1 MTGKGLICHEAK
13 KKSETNKY
21 NYTDKTNIC
30 FSGNGYLIALI
41 CIVLII
47 TFAVGVGGLYYWHQ
61 MLRRRHA
68 AGTLTGSTSLGG
80 PCHRHHDDEKSNNLQ
95 NEENLRRYANP
106 LKDEAGS
113 AMVGSAS
120 SKVGPGAGSGVEGS
134 GSSDLPRVSVVRP
147 LSSTSGP
154 GEPPGAGS
162 GAEMLELMDDAGT
175 PGLGKG
181 SDPHPGLHSAH
192 RSSQILLF
200 KAQNPDVRKNTA
212 ATFDDAGAHK
222 DFAKRIINLKVLP
235 PVQRT
240 LQPPQC
246 ERNGGG
252 GGDVLTVIV

>member
-1 MTGKGLICHEAK
+1 M
-13 KKSETNKY
+13 
-21 NYTDKTNIC
+21 IC

-41 CIVLII
+41 CIIIIILI
-47 TFAVGVGGLYYWHQ
+47 AVGVGGVYYWHQ
-61 MLRRRHA
+61 MLRRRHG
-68 AGTLTGSTSLGG
+68 AGTLTGSTTLGG

-113 AMVGSAS
+113 TMVGSAS
-120 SKVGPGAGSGVEGS
+120 SKVGPGSGSGVEGS
-134 GSSDLPRVSVVRP
+134 GTSDLPRVSVVRP
-147 LSSTSGP
+147 LSSAAGP
-154 GEPPGAGS
+154 GEPPGTGS
-162 GAEMLELMDDAGT
+162 GAEMLELMDDSVT
-175 PGLGKG
+175 PGLGKSIPSQS
-181 SDPHPGLHSAH
+181 SDPHPGLQSGH

-212 ATFDDAGAHK
+212 TTFDDAGAHK

-235 PVQRT
+235 PLQRT
-240 LQPPQC
+240 LQPSQG

>member
-1 MTGKGLICHEAK
+1 M
-13 KKSETNKY
+13 
-21 NYTDKTNIC
+21 IC

-41 CIVLII
+41 CIILII
-47 TFAVGVGGLYYWHQ
+47 LIAVGVGGVYYWHQ
-61 MLRRRHA
+61 MLRRRHG
-68 AGTLTGSTSLGG
+68 AGTLTGSTTLGG

-113 AMVGSAS
+113 TMVGSAS
-120 SKVGPGAGSGVEGS
+120 SKVGPGSVSGVEGS
-134 GSSDLPRVSVVRP
+134 GTSDLPRVSVVRP
-147 LSSTSGP
+147 LSSAAGP
-154 GEPPGAGS
+154 GEPPGTGS
-162 GAEMLELMDDAGT
+162 GAEMLELMDDSVT
-175 PGLGKG
+175 PGLGKSIPSQS
-181 SDPHPGLHSAH
+181 SDPHPGLRSGH

-212 ATFDDAGAHK
+212 TTFDDAGAHK

-235 PVQRT
+235 PLQRT
-240 LQPPQC
+240 LQPSQG